1 MKAVN
6 YYIAACYVILD
17 SKPTN
22 GEERIESRVII
33 KPRTRGFICTT
44 AHPSGCARQVQ
55 EQIEYI
61 QAQPAVQGPRNV
73 LVIGAS
79 TGYGLASRIAAA
91 FGAGA
96 ATVGVYRPS
105 TASDTRTASA
115 GWYNSAAFEQSALAA
130 GLRSFS
136 VCGDAFA
143 QETKDRTI
151 ELIRRELGRV
161 DLVIYS
167 VATARRTDPVS
178 GEVYNSVLKPI
189 GHSFTNKTVNF
200 HTGEVS
206 QVTIGPAMESE
217 VEDTVHVMGGEDW
230 QLWID
235 SLRDAGVLADDAM
248 TLAFSYIGPELTQE
262 IYRKGS
268 IGRAKDHLEATA
280 RQLNEQLSAGGG
292 RAYVVVSKGLVT
304 QSSSA
309 LPVVPL
315 YTSLLY
321 KVMKQQGLHEGCI
334 EQAYR
339 LFTERLYSS
348 EGTPVDE
355 EGRIRIDDWE
365 LKHSVQAEVDRL
377 WPLITTENI
386 YELSD
391 LVSYRQ
397 EFFQLFGFET
407 DGVDYDTDSAP
418 SVSIPNQ
425 F

>member
-1 MKAVN
+1 M
-6 YYIAACYVILD
+6 
-17 SKPTN
+17 
-22 GEERIESRVII
+22 II

-44 AHPSGCARQVQ
+44 AHPVGCARQVQ

-61 QAQPAVQGPRNV
+61 KGKPTVQGPRNV

-105 TASDTRTASA
+105 TATDTRTASA
-115 GWYNSAAFEQSALAA
+115 GWYNSAAFEQSALDT
-130 GLRSFS
+130 GLRSYS
-136 VCGDAFA
+136 VCGDAFSK
-143 QETKDRTI
+143 ETKDRTTR
-151 ELIRRELGRV
+151 LIKRELGQV

-178 GEVYNSVLKPI
+178 GEVYNSVLKPVK
-189 GHSFTNKTVNF
+189 HPYTNKTVNF

-206 QVTIGPAMESE
+206 PVTIDPATESE
-217 VEDTVHVMGGEDW
+217 IESTVHVMGGEDW

-235 SLRDAGVLADDAM
+235 SLREAGVLADHAM

-268 IGRAKDHLEATA
+268 IGQAKDHLEATA
-280 RQLNEQLSAGGG
+280 RQLNEQLAAQGG

-321 KVMKQQGLHEGCI
+321 KVMKAQGLHEGCI

-339 LFTERLYSS
+339 LFTECLYSPK
-348 EGTPVDE
+348 GTSVDE

-365 LKHSVQAEVDRL
+365 LKPSVQTEVDRL

-391 LVSYRQ
+391 LAGYRK

-407 DGVDYDTDSAP
+407 DGVNYEADTNP
-418 SVSIPNQ
+418 HVSVPNQ

>member
-1 MKAVN
+1 M
-6 YYIAACYVILD
+6 
-17 SKPTN
+17 
-22 GEERIESRVII
+22 II

-44 AHPSGCARQVQ
+44 AHPAGCARQVQ

-61 QAQPAVQGPRNV
+61 QAKQAVQGPRNV

-130 GLRSFS
+130 GLRSYS
-136 VCGDAFA
+136 VCGDAFTK
-143 QETKDRTI
+143 ETKDRTTR
-151 ELIRRELGRV
+151 LIKRELGQV

-178 GEVYNSVLKPI
+178 GDVYNSVLKPV
-189 GHSFTNKTVNF
+189 GHPYTNKTVNF
-200 HTGEVS
+200 HNGEVS
-206 QVTIGPAMESE
+206 HVTIEPATESE
-217 VEDTVHVMGGEDW
+217 IQDTVHVMGGEDW

-235 SLRDAGVLADDAM
+235 SLRDAGVLADNAV

-268 IGRAKDHLEATA
+268 IGQAKDHLEATA
-280 RQLNEQLSAGGG
+280 RQLNDELAALGG

-321 KVMKQQGLHEGCI
+321 KAMKEQGLHEGCI

-348 EGTPVDE
+348 EGTSVDQA
-355 EGRIRIDDWE
+355 GRIRIDDWE
-365 LKHSVQAEVDRL
+365 LKPSVQAEVDRL
-377 WPLITTENI
+377 WPLITTKNI

-391 LVSYRQ
+391 LAGYKK

-407 DGVDYDTDSAP
+407 DGVDYDADTNP
-418 SVSIPNQ
+418 CVSIPNQ